1 MQATT
6 KVKAVIFDI
15 GGVLTRSP
23 FIAISAYERE
33 HGLPANY
40 INVSL
45 SSRGPSGAFQQYER
59 GELEYAEFAEQ
70 WTDELNDT
78 KTNNPAYLR
87 YLHRHE
93 LDTHMVLPQ
102 KTMIDGSVLFA
113 RMMEMAE
120 TPNECVVE
128 LVHWLKRA
136 HQGYRVAALTNNFK
150 DDGVRDR
157 LAPLFDVFVES
168 AVEGLRKPD
177 PRLYMRACNRL
188 DVSPSEV
195 VFLDDI
201 PANLRAA
208 AELGITAVQV
218 EIGREMQAV
227 EQVKR
232 ILKARGAYPE
242 PSAKL

>member
-1 MQATT
+1 
-6 KVKAVIFDI
+6 
-15 GGVLTRSP
+15 
-23 FIAISAYERE
+23 
-33 HGLPANY
+33 
-40 INVSL
+40 
-45 SSRGPSGAFQQYER
+45 
-59 GELEYAEFAEQ
+59 
-70 WTDELNDT
+70 
-78 KTNNPAYLR
+78 
-87 YLHRHE
+87 
-93 LDTHMVLPQ
+93 
-102 KTMIDGSVLFA
+102 
-113 RMMEMAE
+113 MAE

-128 LVHWLKRA
+128 LVRWLKRA

>member
-113 RMMEMAE
+113 
-120 TPNECVVE
+120 
-128 LVHWLKRA
+128 
-136 HQGYRVAALTNNFK
+136 
-150 DDGVRDR
+150 
-157 LAPLFDVFVES
+157 
-168 AVEGLRKPD
+168 
-177 PRLYMRACNRL
+177 
-188 DVSPSEV
+188 
-195 VFLDDI
+195 
-201 PANLRAA
+201 
-208 AELGITAVQV
+208 
-218 EIGREMQAV
+218 
-227 EQVKR
+227 
-232 ILKARGAYPE
+232 
-242 PSAKL
+242 